1 MSKTE
6 PNMIYKINWN
16 SSFHTFSYFSENP

>member
-1 MSKTE
+1 MISKT
-6 PNMIYKINWN
+6 NWN